1 MKRVKTKRIAFRK
14 TTRCYKDN
22 KHYNKDINFMISSS
36 RMSICDMNING
47 GKLLTHCLQYI
58 ITFGIKV
65 GHTNLY

>member
-1 MKRVKTKRIAFRK
+1 
-14 TTRCYKDN
+14 
-22 KHYNKDINFMISSS
+22 
-36 RMSICDMNING
+36 MSICDMNING